1 MWYFYAM
8 IVILVLTLAWLARA
22 REEFASEHARRLTL
36 NSASQLSEDFVS
48 GPQPTPPEI
57 FKKLRGL
64 IDRWD
69 RPEVWEHTLFVHD
82 KDPGQ
87 LARLHLASQK
97 PSP

>member
-22 REEFASEHARRLTL
+22 REGFASEYALRLTP
-36 NSASQLSEDFVS
+36 SAASQLREDFIS
-48 GPQPTPPEI
+48 GPGSQPTPPEI

-87 LARLHLASQK
+87 LARLHLASNR
-97 PSP
+97 